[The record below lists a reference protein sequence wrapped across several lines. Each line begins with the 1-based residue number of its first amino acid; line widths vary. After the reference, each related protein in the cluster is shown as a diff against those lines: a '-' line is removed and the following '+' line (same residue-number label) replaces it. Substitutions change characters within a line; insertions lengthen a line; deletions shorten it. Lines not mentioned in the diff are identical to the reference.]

1 MRLNKYIARA
11 GIASRREADR
21 LTIEGKVKINGA
33 VMTEPG
39 YDVSEDDEVTVNGV
53 LVPGGEKLVYYAL
66 NKPAGYITTTSDEYD
81 RPTIMEL
88 VQDVGV
94 RVFPVGRLDADTRGL
109 IIMTNDGDLSYHL
122 SHPSQKVFKKY
133 LATVEGQV
141 SKERLWTLRNGVD
154 IGGYVTQPARVSVV
168 KAMENRTV
176 LSLEISEGKNRQI
189 RKMCKAVGNPVL
201 ELQRVAIG
209 PVNLGHLHE
218 GSFRKL
224 SREEVDFLKNC

>member
-21 LTIEGKVKINGA
+21 LTIEGRVKINGA
-33 VMTEPG
+33 VMNEPG
-39 YDVSEDDEVTVNGV
+39 YDVTDDDVVMVNGV
-53 LVPGGEKLVYYAL
+53 VISGGEKYVYYVL

-81 RPTIMEL
+81 RPTIMDL
-88 VQDVGV
+88 VKDIEV

-122 SHPSQKVFKKY
+122 SHPSQKVYKKY
-133 LATVEGQV
+133 LATVEGDV
-141 SKERLWTLRNGVD
+141 SGERLKKLREGVD
-154 IGGYVTQPARVSVV
+154 IGGYVTQPAIVSVV
-168 KAMENRTV
+168 RTPGKNTV
-176 LSLEISEGKNRQI
+176 LSIEISEGKNRQV

-201 ELQRVAIG
+201 DLQRVAIG

-218 GSFRKL
+218 GSFRRL

>member
-21 LTIEGKVKINGA
+21 LTIEGRVKINGA
-33 VMTEPG
+33 VMNEPG
-39 YDVSEDDEVTVNGV
+39 YDVTDDDVVMVNGV
-53 LVPGGEKLVYYAL
+53 VISGGEKYVYYAL

-81 RPTIMEL
+81 RPTIMDL
-88 VQDVGV
+88 VKDIEI

-122 SHPSQKVFKKY
+122 SHPSQKVYKKY
-133 LATVEGQV
+133 LATVEGDV
-141 SKERLWTLRNGVD
+141 SGERLKKLREGVD
-154 IGGYVTQPARVSVV
+154 IGGYVTQPAIVSVV
-168 KAMENRTV
+168 KTPGKNTV
-176 LSLEISEGKNRQI
+176 LSIEISEGKNRQV

-201 ELQRVAIG
+201 DLQRVAIG

-218 GSFRKL
+218 GSFRRL